1 MKVGISDFLNEKP
14 LTGAL
19 DRQIEKLH
27 LSSPRQC
34 ALALEAGEV
43 DFAILPSIEYARI
56 PDLTIVPNISI
67 SCWGPVQ
74 SVLLFLNKD
83 AQEVKK
89 AALDQKSRTAAA
101 LLKILFNRE
110 FKLQP
115 EYIESA
121 PDLNQMLAGADAAL
135 LIGDDALKASR
146 SFSGQVL
153 DLGEIWYEMTGL
165 PFTFAFWA
173 GRKAQPDP
181 LDLVRIME
189 SKEKGMKSLD
199 KLAEQEADDCLDEDF
214 ILEYLAK
221 RICYD
226 SSPSHEKGL
235 KLFYE
240 YAFELGLIEKVPDL
254 KFYEV
259 ESYHF

>member
-14 LTGAL
+14 LTWAL
-19 DRQIEKLH
+19 DKEIEKLH

-56 PDLTIVPNISI
+56 PDLMIVPNISI
-67 SCWGPVQ
+67 SSWGSVQ

-83 AQEVKK
+83 VQNIKK
-89 AALDQKSRTAAA
+89 VVLDQKSKTAAA
-101 LLKILFNRE
+101 LVKILFSRE
-110 FKLQP
+110 FKSHP
-115 EYIESA
+115 EYVESA
-121 PDLNQMLAGADAAL
+121 PDLPQMLSHADAAL
-135 LIGDDALKASR
+135 LIGDDALRALR
-146 SFSGQVL
+146 NFSGQIL
-153 DLGEIWYEMTGL
+153 DLGQVWYEMSGL

-173 GRKAQPDP
+173 GRKQAVDP
-181 LDLVRIME
+181 LDLVRILE
-189 SKEKGMKSLD
+189 SKEKGLKSLD
-199 KLAEQEADDCLDEDF
+199 KLARKESDDCLDEDF
-214 ILEYLAK
+214 ILEYLTK

-235 KLFYE
+235 KLFYQ
-240 YAFELGLIEKVPDL
+240 YAFEESLIAKVPEL